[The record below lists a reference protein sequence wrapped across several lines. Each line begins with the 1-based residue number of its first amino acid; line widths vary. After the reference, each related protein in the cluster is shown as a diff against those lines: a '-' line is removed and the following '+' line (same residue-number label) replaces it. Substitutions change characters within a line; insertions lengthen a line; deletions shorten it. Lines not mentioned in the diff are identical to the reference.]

1 MTALDCIVASR
12 RPFAAAV
19 LLLVAAAVL
28 LLVAA
33 AICILSWLLVVA
45 GKGRDCHNGAES

>member
-12 RPFAAAV
+12 RPF
-19 LLLVAAAVL
+19 AAAVL

>member
-19 LLLVAAAVL
+19 LLLVAAA
-28 LLVAA
+28 
-33 AICILSWLLVVA
+33 ICILWLLVVA
-45 GKGRDCHNGAES
+45 GKGRDCHNATES